1 MAKSRLFALELRGFS
16 ILNTL
21 NEKITNVSY
30 FSYCS
35 PIAICNEATFYAI
48 LGYETDVSIL
58 SRPVSRKDS
67 EANKRN

>member
-48 LGYETDVSIL
+48 LGYETDVSML
-58 SRPVSRKDS
+58 
-67 EANKRN
+67 